1 MFYNSDI
8 TSTNQIVNLKTDE
21 MTEQEQKHWFELGK
35 KVERSNRTYFT
46 SFEFWIGFIIGFC
59 IMYLLLNFTT
69 P

>member
-1 MFYNSDI
+1 
-8 TSTNQIVNLKTDE
+8 

-46 SFEFWIGFIIGFC
+46 SFEFLIGFIIGFC
-59 IMYLLLNFTT
+59 IMFLLLNLIH